1 MFSLKGRALDA
12 FSRRHPIL
20 LLVNIRKVNQGVTY
34 GHSNRS
40 YKMVTNAYFILT
52 SLLFR
57 NRFRHHSNFQCSN
70 LTRKN
75 WSVLAFLRKSG
86 KHTSVQRA
94 ICKYFLE
101 IDISGGHYLK
111 NLPLLLI
118 FSWCVIYHILYIIL
132 RFAYFLRRLR
142 LHLHLHLE
150 ENKRRDD
157 TVSVTYNFRKTS
169 GNAAIIMSKH
179 Q

>member
-1 MFSLKGRALDA
+1 M
-12 FSRRHPIL
+12 
-20 LLVNIRKVNQGVTY
+20 
-34 GHSNRS
+34 
-40 YKMVTNAYFILT
+40 T

-57 NRFRHHSNFQCSN
+57 NRFLHHSNFQCIN

-75 WSVLAFLRKSG
+75 WSVLEFLRKSG

-101 IDISGGHYLK
+101 IDISRGHYLK

-118 FSWCVIYHILYIIL
+118 FSCVIYHISYIIL
-132 RFAYFLRRLR
+132 RFAYFLR
-142 LHLHLHLE
+142 LHLHLE